1 MYPRRRVNFLKNGE
15 FSVYFAVFATLV
27 NPLFSSHPSVKTA
40 SSGTSVSVFCELK
53 SKKRKHAH
61 VIRCSFAF
69 LRQRECKTTV
79 YLWEHCT
86 A

>member
-1 MYPRRRVNFLKNGE
+1 
-15 FSVYFAVFATLV
+15 
-27 NPLFSSHPSVKTA
+27 VKTA

-53 SKKRKHAH
+53 TKKRKHAH
-61 VIRCSFAF
+61 VIRCTFAF
-69 LRQRECKTTV
+69 PRQRECKTTV